1 MLFSS
6 IPFLVYFFPIVFL
19 GYYLLSF
26 SRMMQNV
33 WLLFA
38 SLLFYAWGE
47 PVYVFLMIGSILFNS
62 IIAIIIEKVED
73 NKVKKGLLIFSIV
86 GNIAVLFVFKY
97 LGFVLGI
104 VNSAFKGLV
113 PEFKI
118 ALPIGISFF
127 TFQALSYVVDV
138 YRGVTKAENPF
149 YVGLYVAFFP
159 QLIAGPIVQY
169 NTIAEQIRDRKSS
182 IDKISLGLSRFAV
195 GVGKKIILAILKII
209 S

>member
-26 SRMMQNV
+26 SRTAQNV
-33 WLLFA
+33 WLLLA

-62 IIAIIIEKVED
+62 ILAIIIEKVED
-73 NKVKKGLLIFSIV
+73 TKVKKGLLIFSIA

-97 LGFVLGI
+97 LGFVIGI
-104 VNSAFKGLV
+104 VNSAFKILPDV
-113 PEFKI
+113 NLP
-118 ALPIGISFF
+118 LPIGISFF

-138 YRGVTKAENPF
+138 YRGTTKAE
-149 YVGLYVAFFP
+149 
-159 QLIAGPIVQY
+159 
-169 NTIAEQIRDRKSS
+169 K
-182 IDKISLGLSRFAV
+182 
-195 GVGKKIILAILKII
+195 
-209 S
+209 